1 MISFFIAV
9 IKIVFILGF
18 LVLIHEGGHFL
29 VAKLCKIK
37 VNEFAIG
44 FGPTIWKKQGK
55 QTKYA
60 LRLIPLGGFVSMEG
74 EEEHSDEE
82 GSFSK
87 ASIPKRIAVV
97 AAGGL
102 VNIAFAIIIYFIL
115 MSSIGNNVSNYVD
128 SIIPNTNAEVVG
140 LKPNDK
146 ILKVN
151 GKTIFYKADLDK
163 AMEQSNGEELEVVI
177 ERDGQEQTIYVE
189 PMTEQYNY
197 TGIAISGTGEIATK
211 IVAIYPNSPA
221 AMQGLEANDII
232 LSVNGVEIKEDATT
246 TTTQLVNEINR
257 NIGQN
262 LNFMIQ
268 RNGET
273 IAVEVTPE
281 VRENYYM
288 GVYLKVAENNLG
300 NNLYYAFFETGEFA
314 FSIVDNLKML
324 FTGGVSIDQ
333 MMGPVG
339 IGEVVSQTNGI
350 ADFVYILALVSIS
363 LGFTNLLPFPPLDGG
378 KIVILLIEA
387 IRRKPMKQQTE
398 IAIQMV
404 GFMVLIGLSILVTYN
419 DILRIF

>member
-189 PMTEQYNY
+189 PITEQYNY

-246 TTTQLVNEINR
+246 TQLVNEINR

-273 IAVEVTPE
+273 IAVEITPE

-288 GVYLKVAENNLG
+288 GVYLKVAGNNLG

-333 MMGPVG
+333 MIGPVG

>member
-128 SIIPNTNAEVVG
+128 SVIPNTNAEVVG

-232 LSVNGVEIKEDATT
+232 LSVNGVEIKEDAT